1 MCSHLELNPVL
12 QSCTY
17 IHVHCLVYML
27 MQAIVDEGYVPV
39 LADQLQNY
47 EGTCTCT
54 CVYTCICVCTQLFLC
69 VCAVL
74 LAANSQLS
82 VHYPSIRTPLK
93 EGHLSK
99 QDTFSLPKYHVCVL
113 FNP

>member
-1 MCSHLELNPVL
+1 
-12 QSCTY
+12 
-17 IHVHCLVYML
+17 ML

-39 LADQLQNY
+39 LAGQLQNY

-54 CVYTCICVCTQLFLC
+54 CVYTCICVCDQLFQC

-82 VHYPSIRTPLK
+82 VHYHYSRTL
-93 EGHLSK
+93 L
-99 QDTFSLPKYHVCVL
+99 
-113 FNP
+113 